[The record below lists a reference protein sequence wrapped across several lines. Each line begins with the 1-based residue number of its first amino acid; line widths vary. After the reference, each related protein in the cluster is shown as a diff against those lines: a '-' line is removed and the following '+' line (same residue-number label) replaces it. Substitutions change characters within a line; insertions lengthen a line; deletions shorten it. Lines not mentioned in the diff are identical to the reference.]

1 MSHLL
6 FFSRLA
12 LYLLVAA
19 LPVLHPAVSVPYDR
33 VGWTAWFVLL
43 PVEMLIAFYL
53 APPRLRPDRWLLAA
67 AAPLAL
73 FVLAVGGFELTSLG
87 LAGLGALGFL
97 LTVLVFQ
104 TGGWG
109 QAAAAL
115 EPFLLAFAAYRL
127 LSYSRASEAIAR
139 QASGVTQTL
148 LILIPAAFL
157 LHGAVLFVASF
168 LQGRDRRGL
177 RELGLFLLVAVP
189 VFLAVSFLLP
199 PNFVSHRIVLN
210 RPDKDLKPKRVPLDE
225 EGRGWPGGNLRS
237 PFGEPLDGSRD
248 GSPGRDG
255 EGDGRNSLEGL
266 PADQWGSGAFGEG
279 GEAKQY
285 AVMVVASPV
294 EPVYAADT
302 YLGEFDPERGFLL
315 ARDEPL
321 NDLAYLRFLE
331 TWRDPSPPP
340 DQKRLPV
347 DIFYLST
354 LPGRYLA
361 YRPSAIEPTVLRRE
375 YYPFEYSYRATSGL
389 SRSTPR
395 ELAGVPELSPEERLQ
410 LAPYLDIPLPADAEA
425 AFRGHLQQALAGGPA
440 DGGAPGGAPRPAGS
454 APPGPWQRIRAVL
467 RAFSTFQYELG
478 YTEDTS
484 VERLQEFLQR
494 SHTGDC
500 TEFSHTTAILL
511 RLAGIPSRVVTGYL
525 ASGEL
530 QSLAHWQAVRVLRKA
545 IPLLQEFPV
554 NELYLVTTAQRHAW
568 TQAWLPRYGWVD
580 IESTS
585 TALPPPPG
593 RNPANLDVVIPL
605 IEPQKETPPGFR
617 FPWLLTL
624 QALAA
629 LAVLSLAGLYLASGL
644 TQAWLALRARGSG
657 TPALRALYRLALIRL
672 SARGCE
678 LKRPSETAAEYA
690 RHCPEFARFA
700 ELYTRLRYHQRQ
712 DPAERARAWS
722 ALRFRYAELLRATR
736 RPGLGPGLRR
746 LLSLRGLYYL

>member
-19 LPVLHPAVSVPYDR
+19 LPALHPAVSVPYDR

-53 APPRLRPDRWLLAA
+53 APPRLRPGRWLLAA
-67 AAPLAL
+67 AAPLVL
-73 FVLAVGGFELTSLG
+73 FVLAVGGFELISLG

-157 LHGAVLFVASF
+157 LHGAVLFLASY
-168 LQGRDRRGL
+168 LRGRERRGL

-199 PNFVSHRIVLN
+199 PNFVSHHIVLN

-237 PFGEPLDGSRD
+237 PFGEPLDGASR
-248 GSPGRDG
+248 RDG
-255 EGDGRNSLEGL
+255 EAGGRNALEGL
-266 PADQWGSGAFGEG
+266 PADQWGSGALGEG

-375 YYPFEYSYRATSGL
+375 YYPFEYSYRANSAM
-389 SRSTPR
+389 SRVGSR
-395 ELAGVPELSPEERLQ
+395 ELAVGPELSPEERLE
-410 LAPYLDIPLPADAEA
+410 LAPYLEIPLPADAEA
-425 AFRGHLQQALAGGPA
+425 AFREHLRQALAGGA
-440 DGGAPGGAPRPAGS
+440 S
-454 APPGPWQRIRAVL
+454 GPWERIQAVL
-467 RAFSTFQYELG
+467 RAFSVFQYELG

-484 VERLQEFLQR
+484 VDRLQEFLLHSR
-494 SHTGDC
+494 TGDC

-525 ASGEL
+525 AAGGL

-605 IEPQKETPPGFR
+605 IEPQKETIPGFR

-629 LAVLSLAGLYLASGL
+629 LAVLALAGLYVASGL
-644 TQAWLALRARGSG
+644 TRAWLALRARGSG

-672 SARGCE
+672 SVRGCE

-690 RHCPEFARFA
+690 RRCPEFARFA
-700 ELYTRLRYHQRQ
+700 ELYTQLRYHQRQ
-712 DPAERARAWS
+712 DPAERARVWAS
-722 ALRFRYAELLRATR
+722 LRSSYAELLRATR
-736 RPGLGPGLRR
+736 RPGLGAGLRR